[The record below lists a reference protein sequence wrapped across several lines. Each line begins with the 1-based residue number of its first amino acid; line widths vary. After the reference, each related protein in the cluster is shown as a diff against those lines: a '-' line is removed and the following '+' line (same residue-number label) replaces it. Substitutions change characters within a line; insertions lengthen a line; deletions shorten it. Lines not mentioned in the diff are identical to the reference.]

1 MGAPLWETTV
11 AQLRTPRARSNTS
24 YRTSLGDDSCAV
36 ASTQSQIKHLLPHL
50 SGRRQLRSCE
60 HPEPD
65 QAPPAALLWETTVAH
80 LRAPRARSST
90 SYRTSLGDDSC
101 ALATTQSQIKH
112 LPPHFSGRRQLRT
125 CEHPEPDQAPPT
137 APLWETTVAHL
148 RAPRARSS
156 TYYRTSLGDD
166 SCALANTQSQTKH
179 LLPHLS
185 GRRQLRTCEHPE
197 PDQAPPTAPLW

>member
-11 AQLRTPRARSNTS
+11 AQLRSPRAKSNTS

-65 QAPPAALLWETTVAH
+65 QTPPTAPFSETTVAQ
-80 LRAPRARSST
+80 LRAPRAKSNT
-90 SYRTSLGDDSC
+90 SYCTSLGDNSC
-101 ALATTQSQIKH
+101 GVAGTQSQI
-112 LPPHFSGRRQLRT
+112 
-125 CEHPEPDQAPPT
+125 
-137 APLWETTVAHL
+137 
-148 RAPRARSS
+148 
-156 TYYRTSLGDD
+156 
-166 SCALANTQSQTKH
+166 KH

-185 GRRQLRTCEHPE
+185 GKQKLRSC
-197 PDQAPPTAPLW
+197 